1 MNSLYQYVL
10 SVICTVMLCG
20 TVRILFCGE
29 ENPTIKMLTGLVITV
44 VVLTPL
50 LDDVEI
56 PLQSFMNE
64 ISIDSEAAVEDG
76 TLAARMATNEFIKE
90 KTETYILNKAS
101 ELGANIGVDIV
112 LSDDDIRVP
121 AQITVSG
128 TLSPYTK
135 QKLSACIYNEL
146 GIPEDEQIW
155 IS

>member
-10 SVICTVMLCG
+10 RVICTVMLCG
-20 TVRILFCGE
+20 TVRFLFCGE
-29 ENPTIKMLTGLVITV
+29 ENLTIKMLTGLIMTV

-50 LDDVEI
+50 LGGEI
-56 PLQSFMNE
+56 PLRSFMNE
-64 ISIDSEAAVEDG
+64 ISIDGEAAVENG

-90 KTETYILNKAS
+90 KTEAYILNKAS

-112 LSDDDIRVP
+112 LSDDEIRVP
-121 AQITVSG
+121 TQITVSG

-135 QKLSACIYNEL
+135 KKLSACIYNEL